1 MSLTLRSL
9 LVLVL
14 LALPLPLL
22 AATVEG
28 RARAVDGDTL
38 EVAGV
43 KVRLFGVDAPE
54 LDQPCER
61 GGRRWAC
68 GRAAREELA
77 GIVGRKRLS
86 CAVQDV
92 DRYGRA
98 IAVCAAGG
106 EDVGALMVRR
116 GMAVAYLRYSSRYT
130 NAEAAARAE
139 GLGLWAAD
147 WVAPEAYRHAEEA
160 QPVPDADCAIKGNV
174 GAGGRRIYHLP
185 GQADY
190 AGTRIDPRKGEQWF
204 CSEAE
209 ARAAGFRRAA
219 R

>member
-1 MSLTLRSL
+1 MALTLRSL
-9 LVLVL
+9 LVLLL
-14 LALPLPLL
+14 LALPLPSL

-38 EVAGV
+38 DVAGV

-77 GIVGRKRLS
+77 GIVGRKRLV

-98 IAVCAAGG
+98 VAVCEAGG
-106 EDVGALMVRR
+106 EDIGALMVRR
-116 GMAVAYLRYSSRYT
+116 GMAVAYLRYSSRYA

-139 GLGLWAAD
+139 GLGLWAAE
-147 WVAPEAYRHAEEA
+147 WVVPESHRQGGEA
-160 QPVPDADCAIKGNV
+160 QAVPDADCPIKGNV
-174 GAGGRRIYHLP
+174 GSGGKRIYHMP

-190 AGTRIDPRKGEQWF
+190 AATRIDPRKGEQWF
-204 CSEAE
+204 CSESE